1 MLEAWFN
8 LWCTGQ
14 LVLLEDAV
22 FYPVTRVQALQD
34 MMSVMQD
41 AEAFHQ
47 SLLHPS
53 AWYKLNDGPSEE
65 EA

>member
-1 MLEAWFN
+1 MVPV
-8 LWCTGQ
+8 WCIGQ
-14 LVLLEDAV
+14 LVLLENAV
-22 FYPVTRVQALQD
+22 FYLVAIVQGLQD
-34 MMSVMQD
+34 MMCVMQD

>member
-1 MLEAWFN
+1 M
-8 LWCTGQ
+8 
-14 LVLLEDAV
+14 LLEDAV
-22 FYPVTRVQALQD
+22 FCLVASVQALHEV
-34 MMSVMQD
+34 MSVTQD

>member
-1 MLEAWFN
+1 MFY
-8 LWCTGQ
+8 
-14 LVLLEDAV
+14 LVAN
-22 FYPVTRVQALQD
+22 VQALQD
-34 MMSVMQD
+34 VVCVMQD
-41 AEAFHQ
+41 TEAFHQ

>member
-1 MLEAWFN
+1 MLEAWFD
-8 LWCTGQ
+8 LWCKGM

-22 FYPVTRVQALQD
+22 FYRVAHVQALQD
-34 MMSVMQD
+34 MISAMQD

-53 AWYKLNDGPSEE
+53 AWYKLKDGPSEE

>member
-1 MLEAWFN
+1 MLWAGFS

-22 FYPVTRVQALQD
+22 YYPVAHVQALQD
-34 MMSVMQD
+34 VMSVMQD

-53 AWYKLNDGPSEE
+53 AWYKLKDGPSEE